1 MSVNGISSATNAYA
15 AYNETAK
22 TDTVSKTE
30 TDKTAADKTNSQT
43 NKTDTYQKKAS
54 MSAAERKALVQKLK
68 ADSEKRMENFRE
80 LVEKMFL
87 QQGKKFTDTDDM
99 WKALAKGDFTVD
111 AETAAQAK
119 EDISEDG
126 YWGVEQ
132 TSQRIFDFAQSLS
145 GGDEDKMEEMLEAF
159 KKGFQQATKSWGQD
173 LPEISQNTYNAVLKK
188 FEDYKKSSDEE
199 LQ

>member
-1 MSVNGISSATNAYA
+1 MSVHGISSATNAYA

-30 TDKTAADKTNSQT
+30 AEKTTTDKTNSQET
-43 NKTDTYQKKAS
+43 KADTYRKKAE
-54 MSAAERKALVQKLK
+54 MSSAERKALVQKLK
-68 ADSEKRMENFRE
+68 ADSEKRMESFRA

-87 QQGKKFTDTDDM
+87 QQGQKFTDTDDM

-159 KKGFQQATKSWGQD
+159 KKGFSQATKSWGQD
-173 LPEISQNTYNAVLKK
+173 LPEISQNTYDAVLKK

>member
-1 MSVNGISSATNAYA
+1 MSVQGISSATNAYA

-30 TDKTAADKTNSQT
+30 AEKTAADKTNSQET
-43 NKTDTYQKKAS
+43 KADTYRKKAE
-54 MSAAERKALVQKLK
+54 MSSAERKALVQKLK
-68 ADSEKRMENFRE
+68 ADSEKRMESFRT

-87 QQGKKFTDTDDM
+87 QQGQKFTDTDDM

-159 KKGFQQATKSWGQD
+159 KKGFSQATKSWGQD
-173 LPEISQNTYNAVLKK
+173 LPEISQNTYDAVLKK

>member
-1 MSVNGISSATNAYA
+1 MSVNGISLTTNAYS

-22 TDTVSKTE
+22 TDTASKTE
-30 TDKTAADKTNSQT
+30 ADKTGAEKTNSET
-43 NKTDTYQKKAS
+43 NKADTYQKKAS

-159 KKGFQQATKSWGQD
+159 KKGFKQATKSWGQD
-173 LPEISQNTYNAVLKK
+173 LPEISQNTYDAVLKK

>member
-1 MSVNGISSATNAYA
+1 MSVQGISSVTNAYA

-22 TDTVSKTE
+22 TDTVPKTE
-30 TDKTAADKTNSQT
+30 AEKTAADKTNSQET
-43 NKTDTYQKKAS
+43 KADTYRKKAE
-54 MSAAERKALVQKLK
+54 MSSAERKALVQKLK
-68 ADSEKRMENFRE
+68 ADSEKRMESFRA

-87 QQGKKFTDTDDM
+87 QQGQKFTETDDM

-159 KKGFQQATKSWGQD
+159 KKGFSQATKSWGQD
-173 LPEISQNTYNAVLKK
+173 LPEISQNTYDAVLKK

>member
-1 MSVNGISSATNAYA
+1 MSVNGISLTTNAYS

-22 TDTVSKTE
+22 TDTASKTE
-30 TDKTAADKTNSQT
+30 ADKTGAEKTNSQT
-43 NKTDTYQKKAS
+43 NKADTYQKKAS

-159 KKGFQQATKSWGQD
+159 KKGFKQATKSWGQD
-173 LPEISQNTYNAVLKK
+173 LPEISQNTYDAVLKK

>member
-99 WKALAKGDFTVD
+99 WQKRISPKTDTGALSRHRSVYLILHSHF
-111 AETAAQAK
+111 QAVMRTK
-119 EDISEDG
+119 
-126 YWGVEQ
+126 W
-132 TSQRIFDFAQSLS
+132 
-145 GGDEDKMEEMLEAF
+145 
-159 KKGFQQATKSWGQD
+159 KKC
-173 LPEISQNTYNAVLKK
+173 LRHLKK
-188 FEDYKKSSDEE
+188 VSSRQLSHGDRTY
-199 LQ
+199 LRFLRIHIMLSLRNLKIIRNHQMRSSSSIMY

>member
-1 MSVNGISSATNAYA
+1 MSVQGISSATNAYA

-30 TDKTAADKTNSQT
+30 AEKTAADKTNSQET
-43 NKTDTYQKKAS
+43 KADTYRKKAE
-54 MSAAERKALVQKLK
+54 MSSAERKALVQKLK
-68 ADSEKRMENFRE
+68 ADSEKRMESFRA

-87 QQGKKFTDTDDM
+87 QQGQKFTDTDDM

-159 KKGFQQATKSWGQD
+159 KKGFSQATKSWGQD
-173 LPEISQNTYNAVLKK
+173 LPEISQNTYDAVLKK